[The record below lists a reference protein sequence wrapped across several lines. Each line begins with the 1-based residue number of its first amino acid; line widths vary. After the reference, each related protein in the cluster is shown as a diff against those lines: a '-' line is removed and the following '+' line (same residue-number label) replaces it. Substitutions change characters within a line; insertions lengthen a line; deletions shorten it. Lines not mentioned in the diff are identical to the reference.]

1 MYIGSTNVFRVQNS
15 EHVYNYIVQTISL
28 TKAGMVTAKERALA
42 WGREIQEASSRA
54 QRELERDEEELAE
67 LEILFAAAG
76 LKRPPLGADKNVAD
90 ADGWKK
96 VRRKVQ
102 RCEGGPN
109 KSTMAGYVNYGDE
122 KTYLFNFRMTRVQ
135 LEHASDKLAA
145 AGFLK
150 DSMHSAHT
158 LRVSGRFKFATC
170 CYVLAFGGSAGS
182 YFKFAADVAG
192 LGQSTVDVWMHE
204 FTNGIMKVL
213 GADYLYNIS
222 PDACHIQACRDAF
235 AARRGFPSVAQ
246 AVDGTHVPF
255 NPISCYNKYLYKN
268 YKGWF
273 SLHVLAYVNS
283 FHLFTNMS
291 VGGTGRTS
299 DVTALKK
306 CPFFAKI
313 TAHRTEW
320 LGKDG
325 YILGDGGTTDPQ
337 GIVLTPIHMP
347 RTVQDKWFNFCHSS
361 TRFFV
366 EETFGRW
373 KNRLRTLSLPPY
385 LSLSLSVFPSVCLPP
400 ARLQKRR
407 LKRRS
412 CLSLSLS
419 LSRSLSLSLF
429 LGR

>member
-1 MYIGSTNVFRVQNS
+1 
-15 EHVYNYIVQTISL
+15 
-28 TKAGMVTAKERALA
+28 
-42 WGREIQEASSRA
+42 
-54 QRELERDEEELAE
+54 
-67 LEILFAAAG
+67 
-76 LKRPPLGADKNVAD
+76 
-90 ADGWKK
+90 
-96 VRRKVQ
+96 
-102 RCEGGPN
+102 
-109 KSTMAGYVNYGDE
+109 
-122 KTYLFNFRMTRVQ
+122 
-135 LEHASDKLAA
+135 
-145 AGFLK
+145 
-150 DSMHSAHT
+150 
-158 LRVSGRFKFATC
+158 
-170 CYVLAFGGSAGS
+170 
-182 YFKFAADVAG
+182 
-192 LGQSTVDVWMHE
+192 
-204 FTNGIMKVL
+204 
-213 GADYLYNIS
+213 
-222 PDACHIQACRDAF
+222 
-235 AARRGFPSVAQ
+235 
-246 AVDGTHVPF
+246 
-255 NPISCYNKYLYKN
+255 
-268 YKGWF
+268 
-273 SLHVLAYVNS
+273 
-283 FHLFTNMS
+283 MS

-373 KNRLRTLSLPPY
+373 KNRLRTLSLSPY

-419 LSRSLSLSLF
+419 LSRSQHKNILYISKVC
-429 LGR
+429 